1 MFLQSQKKKS
11 NIKYKTSEKP
21 KKKKPKSKPKPKPKK
36 DPNNQ
41 PEPEPQPEIQE
52 NPIPSE
58 IRPIINAPP
67 KQKPEMPI
75 EVVSQP
81 VQPEPFDNS
90 SDVERNLRFN
100 NRQNAKFGIEDE
112 ESEGP
117 DLFVQVDNTT
127 EQASHFPNK
136 TSDFVS
142 MGKRN
147 RAGHPGSTGQTTNK
161 TGTPFDSDGIFGEFD
176 LSKKKTQKEYRA
188 HNSHYRNV
196 PARSD
201 GQRKVISEMK
211 PTTSGRPK
219 KKKLVNIFENPNE
232 EDAPVNSERMFIES
246 KSGLTPANTEH
257 LKPTTNQLETEPI
270 ESVNL
275 QSDEGKAMIN
285 KDGTLNFHYFSKRSQ
300 MKQSTY
306 QKDPKL
312 ENLLTNQN
320 IVESE
325 TRKEGLNFYYGKR
338 SQRSEKSIRGTVTVD
353 ARNTH
358 AGSGNIVGKFMKEGN
373 AHLLLEGRNK
383 SRLQEREV
391 QSRGFPGSIR
401 KEDSNGFGFARRK
414 EELSLMKQSVNSKS
428 KRDQTCPTRPE
439 CARQN
444 KISRSCGATA
454 DWTR

>member
-21 KKKKPKSKPKPKPKK
+21 KKKKPKSKSKSKVKPK
-36 DPNNQ
+36 NEAGNQ
-41 PEPEPQPEIQE
+41 PRPEPQPEIQE

-58 IRPIINAPP
+58 IRPIINMPP
-67 KQKPEMPI
+67 RQQPEMPV
-75 EVVSQP
+75 EVVVETPPQ
-81 VQPEPFDNS
+81 QPFDNS

-117 DLFVQVDNTT
+117 ELFVHVDHTT

-136 TSDFVS
+136 TSDFTS
-142 MGKRN
+142 MGQKTRP
-147 RAGHPGSTGQTTNK
+147 AQQGSSRQNAQRP
-161 TGTPFDSDGIFGEFD
+161 GTPFDSDGIFGEFD

-188 HNSHYRNV
+188 HNSQYRNL

-211 PTTSGRPK
+211 PTTGTRAK

-232 EDAPVNSERMFIES
+232 EDFTEKSERVYVE
-246 KSGLTPANTEH
+246 GEREVTAANTGH
-257 LKPTTNQLETEPI
+257 LKPSKKQLETEPV

-275 QSDEGKAMIN
+275 QSEDGKAMIN
-285 KDGTLNFHYFSKRSQ
+285 KDGTLNFNYFSKRSQ
-300 MKQSTY
+300 IKQSTY
-306 QKDPKL
+306 QKDPKIDH
-312 ENLLTNQN
+312 LLTNQN
-320 IVESE
+320 IVESQ
-325 TRKEGLNFYYGKR
+325 TRKDGLNFYYGKR
-338 SQRSEKSIRGTVTVD
+338 SQRSEKSIRGTVTID

-373 AHLLLEGRNK
+373 AHLLLDGR
-383 SRLQEREV
+383 SRSRPREREV
-391 QSRGFPGSIR
+391 ESRGFPGSVR

-414 EELSLMKQSVNSKS
+414 EDTSLMKQSTNSKS
-428 KRDQTCPTRPE
+428 RLTRPVE
-439 CARQN
+439 PPLAAPG
-444 KISRSCGATA
+444 GAEPVA
-454 DWTR
+454 DAE